1 MHRILFICHGN
12 ICRSPMAE
20 FIMKDLAAR
29 KGMSGEFE
37 IASAA
42 CTTEEIGRDMY
53 PPARKKLREKGV
65 PFAPRAARLVTP
77 ADYEHFDRLIAMDR
91 ENLRRLARLLGPDR
105 DGKIRLMMEYAG
117 ERRDVSDPWYT
128 GDFEETYQ
136 DLSRAC
142 AALLKACLGK

>member
-1 MHRILFICHGN
+1 
-12 ICRSPMAE
+12 
-20 FIMKDLAAR
+20 MKDLAAR
-29 KGMSGEFE
+29 KGMSSEFE

-53 PPARKKLREKGV
+53 PSAKKKLREKGI

-77 ADYEHFDRLIAMDR
+77 TDYEHFDRLIAMDG
-91 ENLRRLARLLGPDR
+91 ENLRRLERLLGPDR
-105 DGKIRLMMEYAG
+105 DGKIRLMMEYCG
-117 ERRDVSDPWYT
+117 ERRDVADPWYT

-142 AALLKACLGK
+142 AALLEAYGK